1 MAPKSQTFF
10 WKGTRRISV
19 DSDHGIASFFSKLF
33 VKKSSS
39 RPNPDANISKNFI
52 PSLSNSCMYSIIAS
66 LKYYETKVNL
76 NVKAAPNMVNK
87 RVRIVI
93 KKNMVCFCV
102 SVSKYQEYS
111 NLVTRVC
118 THTSIGVHVKTH
130 SCIYIY
136 IYIYTYIF
144 FHRLNYSFGSLVLKN
159 SGLYSF

>member
-1 MAPKSQTFF
+1 MNSNRKY
-10 WKGTRRISV
+10 KKR
-19 DSDHGIASFFSKLF
+19 
-33 VKKSSS
+33 VKKKKKSWKTQTRWFS
-39 RPNPDANISKNFI
+39 AQSKHRRRWIGFLILIKFIMGELEILDNALAKIFI

-66 LKYYETKVNL
+66 LKYYETKVNV

-136 IYIYTYIF
+136 IYIYIHVYIF
-144 FHRLNYSFGSLVLKN
+144 S
-159 SGLYSF
+159 